1 MSEQIQPSIDNITII
16 KDIVAWIGTALA
28 IGLKITPSV
37 LFYKIFMKIEKHN
50 IIPESMLVFN
60 VLVGQLWMCYWLRQD
75 NFVPTF
81 SAGVGTC
88 FSILFAALYL
98 FIIFNGKWTTFI
110 IALLIVGD
118 LILQVFYGLLYILPL
133 PIVGKFAMIINII
146 SYAAPGQNIIKVIR
160 KGDYKLIPIVTTM
173 AGLLCSMSWTLFGI
187 LQKDWN
193 AIIPNSLGIFFSSVN
208 ILVWFIF
215 YCKSKGNNSNEKSK
229 ALVEEG
235 VEMKPAKD

>member
-1 MSEQIQPSIDNITII
+1 MSEQIQPSIDNITMI

-88 FSILFAALYL
+88 FQFSLLPYIYL
-98 FIIFNGKWTTFI
+98 SSSMEN
-110 IALLIVGD
+110 
-118 LILQVFYGLLYILPL
+118 GLL
-133 PIVGKFAMIINII
+133 
-146 SYAAPGQNIIKVIR
+146 
-160 KGDYKLIPIVTTM
+160 
-173 AGLLCSMSWTLFGI
+173 LLL
-187 LQKDWN
+187 L
-193 AIIPNSLGIFFSSVN
+193 
-208 ILVWFIF
+208 
-215 YCKSKGNNSNEKSK
+215 Y
-229 ALVEEG
+229 
-235 VEMKPAKD
+235 